1 MDITKLSTPC
11 FILDEQEIVENITEF
26 QEALSV
32 FFSKNIVGYSVK
44 EIFAQ

>member
-11 FILDEQEIVENITEF
+11 FILDEQDIVENITEF

-32 FFSKNIVGYSVK
+32 FFLRTLLVIL
-44 EIFAQ
+44 